1 MGRWL
6 GCANP
11 ASFLMSWH
19 ERVAQSTSEEGLK
32 MEALLAILRNIR
44 ISLAAAGPAAV
55 LIVLILSVTALGI
68 FGTSPLADRAMS
80 FMYVLGMVGVS
91 LANRS

>member
-1 MGRWL
+1 
-6 GCANP
+6 
-11 ASFLMSWH
+11 MSGH
-19 ERVAQSTSEEGLK
+19 EFVAQNTSGEILE
-32 MEALLAILRNIR
+32 METLLAILRNIK

-80 FMYVLGMVGVS
+80 FMYVLAGMVGVS
-91 LANRS
+91 LASRS